1 MEQILE
7 EQPTIDQLLAAE
19 LARCLRGV
27 HETQWEGIILTAD
40 SDRLQ
45 AAASLMVDD
54 SAYPLLQQLAALHH
68 SQPGD
73 AMALRR
79 AINDWNF
86 ATIIRCR
93 ICMKS
98 LDFAQEEV
106 ARCNSVQVLHF
117 AMQQMLHEGHIRG
130 LRDESS
136 YRALTERVTT
146 LLSNPPAETQQ

>member
-1 MEQILE
+1 MEQTLE
-7 EQPTIDQLLAAE
+7 DQPTIDQLLAAE

-27 HETQWEGIILTAD
+27 HESQWEGIVMT
-40 SDRLQ
+40 SEVDRLE
-45 AAASLMVDD
+45 AAARLMVDD
-54 SAYPLLQQLAALHH
+54 SAYPLLQQLAAIH
-68 SQPGD
+68 SAHPGD
-73 AMALRR
+73 AMAIRR
-79 AINDWNF
+79 AINDWNM

-106 ARCNSVQVLHF
+106 AKCNSVQILHF

-136 YRALTERVTT
+136 YRAVTERVTA
-146 LLSNPPAETQQ
+146 LLSNPPQALES

>member
-27 HETQWEGIILTAD
+27 HETQWEGIVLT
-40 SDRLQ
+40 SEVDRLE
-45 AAASLMVDD
+45 AAARLMVDD
-54 SAYPLLQQLAALHH
+54 SAYPLLQQLAALHQA
-68 SQPGD
+68 QPGD
-73 AMALRR
+73 AIAIRR
-79 AINDWNF
+79 ATNAWNL
-86 ATIIRCR
+86 ATILRCR

-106 ARCNSVQVLHF
+106 AKCNSLQVLHF

-136 YRALTERVTT
+136 YRAVTERVTA
-146 LLSNPPAETQQ
+146 LLSSPPEATDQ